1 MSKLN
6 NKTLQTI
13 LLNLGGVGYCSI
25 FKIFGLIGLSSHMVG
40 RRFGSLPIRLRLK
53 ILFIHNNR
61 TLFGLKPTGYG
72 EFERF
77 NIYTKIRLNTY
88 HGVRHRLGLPVRG
101 QRTKTNAGT
110 PKRRRTIIQ
119 YNLAAMRKKRA
130 SNLNLQTIQTLFGSN
145 IKKNLNSLKKFKR
158 DVDVKK

>member
-1 MSKLN
+1 MLRLN

-13 LLNLGGVGYCSI
+13 LLNLGGVGYHSI
-25 FKIFGLIGLSSHMVG
+25 FKICTLVGLSDSMLS

-61 TLFGLKPTGYG
+61 TAFELKPTGYA

-77 NIYTKIRLNTY
+77 NIYNKIRLSTY
-88 HGVRHRLGLPVRG
+88 VGVRHRLGLPARG

-110 PKRRRTIIQ
+110 PKYRRTVVQ
-119 YNLAAMRKKRA
+119 YNLAAMRKKRE

-145 IKKNLNSLKKFKR
+145 IKKNLNSLKRFKR
-158 DVDVKK
+158 DADVKK